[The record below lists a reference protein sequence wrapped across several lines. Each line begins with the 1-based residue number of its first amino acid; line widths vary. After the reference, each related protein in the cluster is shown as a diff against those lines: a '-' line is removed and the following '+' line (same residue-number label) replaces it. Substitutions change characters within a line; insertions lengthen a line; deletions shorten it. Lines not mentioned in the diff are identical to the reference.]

1 MIPRLL
7 GRASARLGRPRTLSL
22 VGGLALA
29 LALGVVFLP
38 WLFVESVFRPI
49 AAVAADPAVVAT
61 VGLLAGGLAALALGR
76 EAGGE
81 SRAEAWVPEPA
92 PERARYDEHR
102 TTGEAIDSALS
113 VDPDADADERARLA
127 RQRTT
132 ARGRIR
138 ERAIA
143 AVAAAENC
151 DRERAAERIDAGSW
165 TDDPRAAA
173 FLGGARH
180 APLRIRI
187 RDWASGERFER
198 WATSAVEETE
208 ALADGEGRR

>member
-38 WLFVESVFRPI
+38 WLFVASVFRP
-49 AAVAADPAVVAT
+49 VADVAGDPALVAV
-61 VGLLAGGLAALALGR
+61 VGLLAGALGALALGR
-76 EAGGE
+76 EATGD
-81 SRAEAWVPEPA
+81 SRAEAWVPDPA
-92 PERARYDEHR
+92 PERASYDEAR
-102 TTGEAIDSALS
+102 TTGSAIDSALAI
-113 VDPDADADERARLA
+113 DPDADADERKRLA
-127 RQRTT
+127 HQRTT
-132 ARGRIR
+132 ARGRVR

-151 DRERAAERIDAGSW
+151 DRERAAERIDAGTW

-180 APLRIRI
+180 APLRVRI

-198 WATSAVEETE
+198 WATRAVAETE